1 MLAWKWGP
9 ALAAGCTLVLKPAD
23 ATPLSALYM
32 GQLSREAGFPPG
44 VINIVNG
51 FGATAGAAIAE
62 HMNIDKVAFTGSTQV
77 GRIIMQVIYF
87 LLPTL
92 TKGEKKL
99 IFLPFFKPWLSK
111 NKKNPK
117 KIGPR
122 YIQHFQNGITL

>member
-92 TKGEKKL
+92 HFPL
-99 IFLPFFKPWLSK
+99 IQVNIFTVHTAQPL
-111 NKKNPK
+111 
-117 KIGPR
+117 
-122 YIQHFQNGITL
+122 T

>member
-77 GRIIMQVIYF
+77 GRIIMQVNTNLCF

-92 TKGEKKL
+92 TKGVKTPKFFTLFGPMTVKK
-99 IFLPFFKPWLSK
+99 
-111 NKKNPK
+111 
-117 KIGPR
+117 
-122 YIQHFQNGITL
+122 